1 MLKKLFVSNIFI
13 ALHIGLAASAVE
25 LDPNKTLTNG
35 LNKEETLTA
44 LGFHAPSTEIVNAQI
59 VNDEGWVSSGVQI
72 TDPDAYV
79 ELVRFS
85 GGQLE
90 TSLCKPGPEIDF
102 EPTSSFEFQSGTS
115 YSTSEET
122 SKSFS
127 STVEVTAEQTIK
139 VGTEGSGAETSISST
154 MGATKSFEH
163 TKGKTKSSDKA
174 TTETFA
180 VSSSQSDDIGCDGDN
195 KYGPY
200 ILKNG
205 FTVTKGEFVNSKG
218 GKDIPYEYFIMP
230 SSRAQTEFNVCRK
243 KRADA
248 VVLEFLD
255 NDDQVLSAKTLPYG
269 KVSKDNKFLKCGDE
283 RKSDAKMWYKDW
295 IDEKKIRKLWDANWS
310 KTRIKHLLIGGD
322 EVLPMNNEWHSII
335 LSDGT
340 NADTKQPKESSS
352 KTVSANNYPIWK
364 STIEVFLRVGT
375 LRSKPNKQYKKKN
388 LGDYVELDT
397 TDQREKYATKYT
409 GVMSGSGTLP
419 DFNTTLKPG
428 IYNFEMLDNL
438 IKSGNDIAED
448 LKNKLFEDCDDDTGF
463 DSIEE
468 QKDNWDLICDRTSY
482 ERNATFSKLYYGKC
496 DEQGQVRK
504 EIDGTCF
511 DNPANSPNSYAIYYD
526 IKPTNAEK
534 VEDDDGEDI
543 WACLEGYEW
552 DYDSLMCMKN

>member
-25 LDPNKTLTNG
+25 LDPNKPLTNG

-44 LGFHAPSTEIVNAQI
+44 LGFHAPSTEIMNAQI

-102 EPTSSFEFQSGTS
+102 EPTSTFEFQSGTS

-218 GKDIPYEYFIMP
+218 GKEIPYEYYIIP
-230 SSRAQTEFNVCRK
+230 TSDAKVEFNACRK
-243 KRADA
+243 KIADA
-248 VVLEFLD
+248 IVLEFLD
-255 NDDQVLSAKTLPYG
+255 NDDQVLGLKTL
-269 KVSKDNKFLKCGDE
+269 KVNKDKSQYKDNKSPKCRDE
-283 RKSDAKMWYKDW
+283 RKSDEWLTYKDEMNTSRGKELFK
-295 IDEKKIRKLWDANWS
+295 DNWS
-310 KTRIKHLLIGGD
+310 KVRIRHLLIGGD
-322 EVLPMNNEWHSII
+322 KVLPLEYEVKKYFVNGKEFPFKA
-335 LSDGT
+335 GT
-340 NADTKQPKESSS
+340 TR
-352 KTVSANNYPIWK
+352 ANKKRYIKPDDDKIK
-364 STIEVFLRVGT
+364 FKVFLRVGT
-375 LRSKPNKQYKKKN
+375 LNGKTYEKN

-397 TDQREKYATKYT
+397 TDQREQYATKYT

-468 QKDNWDLICDRTSY
+468 QKENWDTICDRTSY

-511 DNPANSPNSYAIYYD
+511 DNPAISPNSYAIYYD

>member
-25 LDPNKTLTNG
+25 LDPNKPLTNG

-230 SSRAQTEFNVCRK
+230 TSDAKVEFDVCRK
-243 KRADA
+243 KFVDA

-255 NDDQVLSAKTLPYG
+255 NDDQVLGSKKL
-269 KVSKDNKFLKCGDE
+269 KVNKNISQYKDNKSPKCRDE
-283 RKSDAKMWYKDW
+283 RKSDEWLTYKDEM
-295 IDEKKIRKLWDANWS
+295 DSSKGKKLFKDNWS
-310 KTRIKHLLIGGD
+310 KVRIRHLLIGGD
-322 EVLPMNNEWHSII
+322 EVLPLESEVKKFFVNDVGVTFKAGMAPAIPALYI
-335 LSDGT
+335 PF
-340 NADTKQPKESSS
+340 ADNRIKFKL
-352 KTVSANNYPIWK
+352 N
-364 STIEVFLRVGT
+364 LRVGT
-375 LRSKPNKQYKKKN
+375 LNGKTYENN
-388 LGDYVELDT
+388 LGDYVALDT
-397 TDQREKYATKYT
+397 TDQREQYATKYT

-468 QKDNWDLICDRTSY
+468 QKENWDLICDRTSY

-511 DNPANSPNSYAIYYD
+511 DNPAISPNSYAIYYD

>member
-218 GKDIPYEYFIMP
+218 GKDIPYEYYIMP
-230 SSRAQTEFNVCRK
+230 TSDAKVEFNACRK
-243 KRADA
+243 KIADA

-255 NDDQVLSAKTLPYG
+255 NDDQVLGSKKL
-269 KVSKDNKFLKCGDE
+269 KVNKNISQYKDNKSPKCRDE
-283 RKSDAKMWYKDW
+283 RKSDEWLTYKDEM
-295 IDEKKIRKLWDANWS
+295 DSSKGKKLFKDNWS
-310 KTRIKHLLIGGD
+310 KVRIRHLLIGGD
-322 EVLPMNNEWHSII
+322 EVLPLESEVKKFFVNDVGVPFIA
-335 LSDGT
+335 GT
-340 NADTKQPKESSS
+340 AAAIPPVYIPFAAERIKFKLN
-352 KTVSANNYPIWK
+352 
-364 STIEVFLRVGT
+364 LRVGT
-375 LRSKPNKQYKKKN
+375 LNGKTYENN
-388 LGDYVELDT
+388 LGDYVALDT
-397 TDQREKYATKYT
+397 TDQREQYATKYT

-468 QKDNWDLICDRTSY
+468 QKENWDLICDRTSY

-511 DNPANSPNSYAIYYD
+511 DNPAISPNSYAIYYD